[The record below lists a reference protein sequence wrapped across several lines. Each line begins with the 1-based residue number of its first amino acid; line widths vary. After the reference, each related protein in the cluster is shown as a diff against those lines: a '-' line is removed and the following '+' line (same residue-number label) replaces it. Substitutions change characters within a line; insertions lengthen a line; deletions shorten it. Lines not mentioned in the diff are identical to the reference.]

1 MPNHVTNK
9 LTIIGTNEQIKQVR
23 EAIRGER
30 EDQFID
36 FHKIAPIPKEL
47 EGTRSPVHII
57 SQEEYD
63 KQEERLAKDGLTEN
77 EKNFGLSRG
86 LTQELADEYTMRFG
100 HADWY
105 GWQTDNWGTKW
116 NAYENNEIDED
127 CIEFQTAW
135 SNPYGLLVKLS
146 EMFPNVTFDI
156 RFSDEDFGHNVGEY
170 TLLNGEVVEEN
181 IPDGGSTEA
190 LLMAMEIQYG
200 DSRGYFECNADCEF
214 VEYYDDDEEELS
226 TYTENLI
233 DVAYEI
239 GFYPSEDCGFNRMVL
254 ERFKEIALADENFE
268 LVIII
273 DKELNKV
280 EK

>member
-1 MPNHVTNK
+1 MPNHVTNR

-23 EAIRGER
+23 EVIRGER

-63 KQEERLAKDGLTEN
+63 KQEERLAKGEITEN

-86 LTQELADEYTMRFG
+86 LTQEIADEYIRKFG

-105 GWQTDNWGTKW
+105 GWQTDNWSTKW
-116 NAYENNEIDED
+116 NAYDQTELDED

-135 SNPYGLLVKLS
+135 STPFELMIKLS
-146 EMFPNVTFDI
+146 ELFPEVTFEVKYA
-156 RFSDEDFGHNVGEY
+156 DEDFGYNVGEY
-170 TLLNGEVVEEN
+170 TLLNGEVEEN
-181 IPDGGSTEA
+181 VPDGGSDEA
-190 LLMAMEIQYG
+190 YLMAMDIQYG
-200 DSRGYFECNADCEF
+200 TPEDYFDCNQEIF
-214 VEYYDDDEEELS
+214 EGEYIDDDEELDN
-226 TYTENLI
+226 YTEKMIGL
-233 DVAYEI
+233 AYRHK
-239 GFYPSEDCGFNRMVL
+239 YHPSEDCGFHKLVL
-254 ERFKEIALADENFE
+254 ERFKEIALEDENFE

-280 EK
+280 EN